1 MLSKELSGQQKE
13 LYLREVSSEIFEGL
27 TFRWKTKRC
36 FLVKRSVLVC
46 KPYNYYI
53 VFENWHNHTTV
64 KEYFP
69 NWGKFGN
76 NSVNVNDMDLQKLR
90 HWLDSIRRTF
100 SRSSQIVVPLDQGK
114 NKRSK
119 YNKYAKEL

>member
-27 TFRWKTKRC
+27 TFRWKTKSC

-53 VFENWHNHTTV
+53 VFENL
-64 KEYFP
+64 
-69 NWGKFGN
+69 GKC
-76 NSVNVNDMDLQKLR
+76 
-90 HWLDSIRRTF
+90 F
-100 SRSSQIVVPLDQGK
+100 SG
-114 NKRSK
+114 
-119 YNKYAKEL
+119 A